1 MPKAKLDLDK
11 KPTIEILVLNMKTV
25 TSLFFFS
32 NYIKTSNITTSGRY
46 FIEITTFKSQT

>member
-25 TSLFFFS
+25 TSLFFFFQ
-32 NYIKTSNITTSGRY
+32 ITLKLA
-46 FIEITTFKSQT
+46 I